1 MKQRRREV
9 GCFPAHAAEAAGE
22 GFRSDA
28 EAWRDEANELKVAPV
43 ALRWPEFVGRD
54 LSDDLYCSVCVKMLV
69 MCPLRNTLAE

>member
-9 GCFPAHAAEAAGE
+9 SCFLARAAEAAGE

-28 EAWRDEANELKVAPV
+28 EAWRDEANELKVAP
-43 ALRWPEFVGRD
+43 AAQRWPEFVGRD

-69 MCPLRNTLAE
+69 ICPLRHNLAE